1 MIDTVTAFSILVTLG
16 AYAGSR
22 VVGRR
27 YPSPL
32 TTPVFLS
39 TIVVI
44 LILVPAR
51 VGVTDYEHAKQI
63 MIFLLGP
70 ATVGL
75 AVPLYQKRAMLTSN
89 LLPALVG
96 LTLGSLTT
104 FVSAL
109 GLAALFGL
117 PDVMR
122 ASISVKSVTAPVAI
136 ALAPIIDGSPTL
148 TATFAV
154 ATGMI
159 GAVLGPSLMTVIGIH
174 DPLARGLALGTISH
188 GQGTAQAV
196 LEGELQG
203 ATAGVAMGLAAAFVS
218 AIAPVLIP
226 FLK

>member
-44 LILVPAR
+44 LILVPTR

-75 AVPLYQKRAMLTSN
+75 ARPRW
-89 LLPALVG
+89 
-96 LTLGSLTT
+96 
-104 FVSAL
+104 
-109 GLAALFGL
+109 AA
-117 PDVMR
+117 PPCP
-122 ASISVKSVTAPVAI
+122 SI
-136 ALAPIIDGSPTL
+136 
-148 TATFAV
+148 
-154 ATGMI
+154 
-159 GAVLGPSLMTVIGIH
+159 
-174 DPLARGLALGTISH
+174 R
-188 GQGTAQAV
+188 
-196 LEGELQG
+196 
-203 ATAGVAMGLAAAFVS
+203 
-218 AIAPVLIP
+218 IAPRW
-226 FLK
+226 

>member
-1 MIDTVTAFSILVTLG
+1 MIDTMTAFSILVTLG

-22 VVGRR
+22 LVGRR

-44 LILVPAR
+44 LILVSAR
-51 VGVTDYEHAKQI
+51 VHVTDCERAKQI

-75 AVPLYQKRAMLTSN
+75 AVPLYQKRAALLSN

-109 GLAALFGL
+109 GLAALF
-117 PDVMR
+117 DCR
-122 ASISVKSVTAPVAI
+122 TSCACRSAS
-136 ALAPIIDGSPTL
+136 SP
-148 TATFAV
+148 
-154 ATGMI
+154 
-159 GAVLGPSLMTVIGIH
+159 
-174 DPLARGLALGTISH
+174 
-188 GQGTAQAV
+188 
-196 LEGELQG
+196 
-203 ATAGVAMGLAAAFVS
+203 
-218 AIAPVLIP
+218 
-226 FLK
+226 

>member
-1 MIDTVTAFSILVTLG
+1 MIDTITAFSILVTLG

-44 LILVPAR
+44 LILVTTR

-75 AVPLYQKRAMLTSN
+75 AVPLYQNRAALLSN
-89 LLPALVG
+89 LLPSLVG

-109 GLAALFGL
+109 GLGALFGL

-122 ASISVKSVTAPVAI
+122 VSISVKSVTAPVAI
-136 ALAPIIDGSPTL
+136 AWPRSSTAVRRSPRRS
-148 TATFAV
+148 
-154 ATGMI
+154 
-159 GAVLGPSLMTVIGIH
+159 PSR
-174 DPLARGLALGTISH
+174 PA
-188 GQGTAQAV
+188 
-196 LEGELQG
+196 
-203 ATAGVAMGLAAAFVS
+203 
-218 AIAPVLIP
+218 
-226 FLK
+226 

>member
-1 MIDTVTAFSILVTLG
+1 PDGPDGRLRRERRGDRDHAGGERGARNLRRGLQFPSAGGKKAQENVMIDTITAFGIVVTLG

-22 VVGRR
+22 VIGRR

-44 LILVPAR
+44 CVLVPAR
-51 VGVTDYEHAKQI
+51 VHVTDYEHAKQI

-75 AVPLYQKRAMLTSN
+75 AVPLYQNRAALVSN
-89 LLPALVG
+89 LLPAIVG
-96 LTLGSLTT
+96 LPSGSLAPCG
-104 FVSAL
+104 SAL

-122 ASISVKSVTAPVAI
+122 VSTSVKSVTAPVAI
-136 ALAPIIDGSPTL
+136 ALAPIIHGSPTR
-148 TATFAV
+148 TATFAA

-159 GAVLGPSLMTVIGIH
+159 GAALGPSLMTLIGIH
-174 DPLARGLALGTISH
+174 
-188 GQGTAQAV
+188 
-196 LEGELQG
+196 E
-203 ATAGVAMGLAAAFVS
+203 
-218 AIAPVLIP
+218 
-226 FLK
+226 